1 MSRALFE
8 STLDPFLFVYNFFT
22 LKIFEGNN
30 IKWIYF
36 SIVLFS
42 LLIIAFFSLVYND
55 FIVLNCF
62 GLEYN
67 TYKAINSR
75 LNSDN
80 IERNDTIIDITKTLS
95 TEGSNEENYE
105 MQVIK

>member
-1 MSRALFE
+1 MDL
-8 STLDPFLFVYNFFT
+8 LQHCIIQL
-22 LKIFEGNN
+22 INN
-30 IKWIYF
+30 R
-36 SIVLFS
+36 
-42 LLIIAFFSLVYND
+42 FFSLVYND
-55 FIVLNCF
+55 FIVLNCY

-67 TYKAINSR
+67 TYNAINSR

>member
-22 LKIFEGNN
+22 LKILEGNN

-67 TYKAINSR
+67 TYNAINSR

>member
-1 MSRALFE
+1 MYIIFSL
-8 STLDPFLFVYNFFT
+8 
-22 LKIFEGNN
+22 LKSSKKNN

-36 SIVLFS
+36 SIVLFN

-55 FIVLNCF
+55 FIVLNCY

-67 TYKAINSR
+67 TYNAINSR

-105 MQVIK
+105 MKVIK